1 MSKTPTERI
10 IQWLRDAHTME
21 TEAETML
28 KAMSSRIEHYPDLK
42 QRIDRH
48 IEETRGQAQRI
59 EARLKALDSS
69 PSAAK
74 DMMANVMAAMHA
86 GGNAMMSDE
95 VVKGLGISYAFEHME
110 IASYRNLM
118 FAAEAAAPPPAPG
131 AAAEYGLRSGLNP
144 NASGWPI
151 ALYPLAG
158 ISGTVVGPVKSSI
171 DSNGSRSVDGTAAS
185 LRSSSTICARAARSP
200 VVRRSLWSAS
210 FSSWLAKSSMKRAL
224 FWAW

>member
-118 FAAEAAAPPPAPG
+118 FAAEAAGDTATVQLCRDILPEEEAM
-131 AAAEYGLRSGLNP
+131 AAWLLEHQQSLMQQFLARDQAED
-144 NASGWPI
+144 
-151 ALYPLAG
+151 
-158 ISGTVVGPVKSSI
+158 T
-171 DSNGSRSVDGTAAS
+171 TA
-185 LRSSSTICARAARSP
+185 
-200 VVRRSLWSAS
+200 
-210 FSSWLAKSSMKRAL
+210 KR
-224 FWAW
+224 